1 MMQSLRNSCQY
12 LQAFYQIP
20 AFGSVRELLAY
31 VARARGKL
39 KKGGVP
45 DMRAAACVI
54 IQDFNQGMIPFYMKP
69 PKRMLEQMWEWRWRV
84 RIRNKGLQIVND
96 WSTGFDMKAIDD
108 DNLQAVQIA
117 ENAFDVREE
126 NAWDVGRQVSG
137 AGCRRGGRGGRG
149 HSDSESPFSASRD
162 GGRIAHS

>member
-69 PKRMLEQMWEWRWRV
+69 PKRMLEQMWE
-84 RIRNKGLQIVND
+84 
-96 WSTGFDMKAIDD
+96 
-108 DNLQAVQIA
+108 
-117 ENAFDVREE
+117 
-126 NAWDVGRQVSG
+126 
-137 AGCRRGGRGGRG
+137 
-149 HSDSESPFSASRD
+149 
-162 GGRIAHS
+162 

>member
-137 AGCRRGGRGGRG
+137 TGCRRGGRG
-149 HSDSESPFSASRD
+149 HSDSESSFSASRD

>member
-1 MMQSLRNSCQY
+1 MWVLATSHTQELDDPEGVVERMMQSLRNSCQY

-20 AFGSVRELLAY
+20 AFASVRELLAY

-69 PKRMLEQMWEWRWRV
+69 PKRMLEQMWKWRTGV
-84 RIRNKGLQIVND
+84 RNRNKGLQIVND
-96 WSTGFDMKAIDD
+96 WSSGFDMKAIDD

-117 ENAFDVREE
+117 ENAFDVSERKE
-126 NAWDVGRQVSG
+126 WDVG
-137 AGCRRGGRGGRG
+137 
-149 HSDSESPFSASRD
+149 
-162 GGRIAHS
+162 